1 MSYASA
7 MAGVTVSLAVAG
19 AQATGVSTDTLVAI
33 ENLEGSAFA
42 DTLTGNGG
50 ANQYVYGSMLDAG
63 DVITDFKPGVDTL
76 VLTRLLAAVGI
87 ASADPLASGHVT
99 CTTSAA
105 GAVIG
110 IDTDGSAGAI
120 KTKPLLQLKGV
131 ACGAVTASSY
141 KF

>member
-1 MSYASA
+1 MKSVTGT
-7 MAGVTVSLAVAG
+7 AGRDTIVGTAG
-19 AQATGVSTDTLVAI
+19 DDVI
-33 ENLEGSAFA
+33 EGGPGA

-50 ANQYVYGSMLDAG
+50 NNQFVYGSMADAG
-63 DVITDFKPGVDTL
+63 DVITDFVPGKDTL
-76 VLTRLLAAVGI
+76 VLTKLLAANGI

-99 CTTSAA
+99 CTANAA

-110 IDTDGSAGAI
+110 IDTDGSAGAA

-131 ACGAVTASSY
+131 ACTAVTAGIF